1 MSDLIHTQTTSD
13 KKRIPKSLHT
23 SHALGTTPFLSS
35 FTNEKDESDFI
46 ANEIKR
52 CVANMGGV
60 LKWGDFAILRTPTW
74 FVCCWISYIFNTVR
88 FNALSRAIENALQ
101 KQGIPCKILG
111 GHKFF
116 ERMEVRNACFKNFSW
131 SLIRLIGQRHLG
143 ILAAGR

>member
-60 LKWGDFAILRTPTW
+60 LKWGDFAILRTPT
-74 FVCCWISYIFNTVR
+74 
-88 FNALSRAIENALQ
+88 
-101 KQGIPCKILG
+101 
-111 GHKFF
+111 
-116 ERMEVRNACFKNFSW
+116 
-131 SLIRLIGQRHLG
+131 
-143 ILAAGR
+143 